1 MLRIWGM
8 LGLSLA
14 LLGSALAVIYNTH
27 YSRKLFIE
35 IQQQERALEQYDIDW
50 GKGKLELTTLA
61 EANRVEQ
68 VAVEKLKLVMPLRE
82 NIIYIKP

>member
-1 MLRIWGM
+1 MLRIWGIV
-8 LGLSLA
+8 GLSVV
-14 LLGSALAVIYNTH
+14 LLGSALALIYSTH
-27 YSRKLFIE
+27 YSRKLFMD
-35 IQQQERALEQYDIDW
+35 IQQQESALEQYDTDW